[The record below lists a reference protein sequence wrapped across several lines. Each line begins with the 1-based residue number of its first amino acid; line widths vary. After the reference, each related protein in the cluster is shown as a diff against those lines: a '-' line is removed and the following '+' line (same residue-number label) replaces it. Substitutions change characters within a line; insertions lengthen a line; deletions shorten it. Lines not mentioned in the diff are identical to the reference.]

1 MGNGNAKNIL
11 MYSIVREQNLL
22 RKSNCTKEMN
32 GVYKTRNKNSKQ
44 ISAKMF
50 SIHFH
55 QKMKVKA
62 SLRFHLILVKV
73 IVMKKAKDKRVPCT
87 MLVWIEDSP
96 HSKVYILSDFNIL
109 FSLIIQKAGS

>member
-1 MGNGNAKNIL
+1 

-22 RKSNCTKEMN
+22 RKSKYTKEMN

-62 SLRFHLILVKV
+62 SLRIHLILVKV
-73 IVMKKAKDKRVPCT
+73 IVMEKAKDKRVPCT

-96 HSKVYILSDFNIL
+96 HSKVYILYDFYIL
-109 FSLIIQKAGS
+109 FSLTIQKAGS